1 MHKRYPHFLFFR
13 CSWKALC
20 CVVASI
26 AFWLLL
32 CLVPTVFWAGETGSD
47 DIRESIRHERV
58 RARAAEEAL
67 FDLTVEERKLNAG
80 LARTADK
87 LKRLTRDLRREE
99 AHLAEIR
106 LKEKQAGGVHAA
118 LLKRKEQAGS
128 DLRGI
133 VSGLWSF
140 HVQRE
145 MVHRGRDIPTWDK
158 AYRVY
163 NWAAELYRFTDEK
176 LEEVAE
182 RQREAAKA
190 LEKQRLL
197 ASELQIRLASVNK
210 SKDSLLGNKLGYIR
224 KLTGVRKEKLDHEA
238 ELGRILGAIETLN
251 YSLEKGQQARGGP
264 FAGLK
269 GRLPWPAVG
278 DVVARYG
285 PKASPPRR
293 GMGLRLREGSV
304 VRAVSWGRV
313 VHDDVLRGFGRVVI
327 LLHGEEF
334 YSLYAYLAES
344 HVKPGDE
351 VEQGQS
357 LGTAGFYPGA
367 GGPGLY
373 FELRFHQKAINPER
387 WLIARK

>member
-1 MHKRYPHFLFFR
+1 MHEWCPYVFFPVRGARGLRFAVAVIASWTLFCF
-13 CSWKALC
+13 
-20 CVVASI
+20 
-26 AFWLLL
+26 
-32 CLVPTVFWAGETGSD
+32 VPAVPFAGETGSE
-47 DIRESIRHERV
+47 DIRESIRHERI
-58 RARAAEEAL
+58 RARAAEEVL
-67 FDLTVEERKLNAG
+67 FDLTVEERKLNAD
-80 LARTADK
+80 LANTAD
-87 LKRLTRDLRREE
+87 RLTKLARDLRREE
-99 AHLAEIR
+99 SRLAEVR
-106 LKEKQAGGVHAA
+106 LKEEQAGEVHAA
-118 LLKRKEQAGS
+118 LLKRKERAGS

-133 VSGLWSF
+133 VRGLWAF

-145 MVHRGRDIPTWDK
+145 MVHRGRDIPTWDR
-158 AYRVY
+158 ADREY
-163 NWAAELYRFTDEK
+163 NWAAELYRFTDAK
-176 LEEVAE
+176 LEEVGE

-190 LEKQRLL
+190 LERQRLL
-197 ASELQIRLASVNK
+197 ASELQTRLASVNRA
-210 SKDSLLGNKLGYIR
+210 KDSLLGNKLGYMR
-224 KLTGVRKEKLDHEA
+224 RLAGVRKEKLDHEA
-238 ELGRILGAIETLN
+238 ELKRILGAIETLN
-251 YSLEKGQQARGGP
+251 YSLEKGQKVRGGP
-264 FAGLK
+264 FADLK

-293 GMGLRLREGSV
+293 GMGLRLREGAA

-313 VHDDVLRGFGRVVI
+313 VHNDVLRGFGRVVI

-387 WLIARK
+387 WLTARK

>member
-1 MHKRYPHFLFFR
+1 MHKRCPHFFFPVR
-13 CSWKALC
+13 SAKGLC
-20 CVVASI
+20 FAFASI
-26 AFWLLL
+26 ALWLLL
-32 CLVPTVFWAGETGSD
+32 CLVPTVFGAGETGSN
-47 DIRESIRHERV
+47 DIRESLRHERV

-80 LARTADK
+80 LARTADRLKK
-87 LKRLTRDLRREE
+87 LSRDLRREE
-99 AHLAEIR
+99 ARLAEIR

-118 LLKRKEQAGS
+118 LLKRKEQASS

-133 VSGLWSF
+133 ISGLWSF

-145 MVHRGRDIPTWDK
+145 MVYRGRDIPTWDK
-158 AYRVY
+158 ADREYS
-163 NWAAELYRFTDEK
+163 WAAELYRFTDEK

-182 RQREAAKA
+182 RQRKAAAA
-190 LEKQRLL
+190 LERQRLL
-197 ASELQIRLASVNK
+197 ASELQVRLASVNR
-210 SKDSLLGNKLGYIR
+210 SKDSLLGNKLGYMR
-224 KLTGVRKEKLDHEA
+224 KIVGVRKEKLDHEA

-251 YSLEKGQQARGGP
+251 YSLEKGQKVRGGP
-264 FAGLK
+264 FADLK

-293 GMGLRLREGSV
+293 GMGLRLREGAT

-313 VHDDVLRGFGRVVI
+313 VHDDILRGFGRVVI

-387 WLIARK
+387 WLIVRK